1 MATTDMSYVSS
12 EKIAYLDDR
21 PHINIMIGDSSGK
34 MQSVTVL
41 VDNGN
46 DITLLTKTSAQQ
58 LGINPQQTGE
68 KFDVSGITDL
78 GQNFGKITN
87 TVQIGNLP
95 PIQIRM
101 GLAWEDSGLAENLL
115 GRLDIIENGPYILT
129 LDGKSVT
136 FTLNHP
142 DISINTGN
150 EYVGSGVSAATLTN
164 LRHPF
169 GHLM

>member
-1 MATTDMSYVSS
+1 MSSYVPS

-21 PHINIMIGDSSGK
+21 PHINMMVGDSQGK
-34 MQSVTVL
+34 MQSLTVL

-46 DITLLTKTSAQQ
+46 DITLLTRSAAQQ
-58 LGINPQQTGE
+58 LGIDPMNTGE

-87 TVQIGNLP
+87 TIQIGNLP

-101 GLAWEDSGLAENLL
+101 GLAWEDAGLAENLL
-115 GRLDIIENGPYILT
+115 GRLDVIENGPYTLT
-129 LDGKSVT
+129 LDGQSAT
-136 FTLNHP
+136 FTINHP

-150 EYVGSGVSAATLTN
+150 EYVGSGVSSYTLTN

-169 GHLM
+169 AHLM

>member
-1 MATTDMSYVSS
+1 MSSQ
-12 EKIAYLDDR
+12 KIPYLDDR
-21 PHINIMIGDSSGK
+21 PHINMMVGDSQGK
-34 MQSVTVL
+34 LTQVTVL

-46 DITLLTKTSAQQ
+46 DITLLTKATAQQ
-58 LGINPQQTGE
+58 LGIDPQNTGE

-78 GQNFGKITN
+78 GQNFGKITD

-95 PIQIRM
+95 PLQIRM
-101 GLAWEDSGLAENLL
+101 GLAWEDAGLAENLL
-115 GRLDIIENGPYILT
+115 GRLDILENGPYTLT
-129 LDGKSVT
+129 LDGTSAT
-136 FTLNHP
+136 FTINHP

-169 GHLM
+169 SHLM